1 MPSRIATE
9 RGIHAMMSLAE
20 AQALLESAMFLPHNP
35 EADSQQLEALAYF
48 CHRYS
53 PTVGLE
59 TSHDSHCLL
68 LDISGCSHL
77 FGDEFGLVRQ
87 LVTELAEQ
95 GYFGHVAAAKTIGA
109 AWAIARY
116 GHKTASDRR
125 LRSLPIEALRIPD
138 KLVSCL
144 HEFDLR
150 MIGQLKALPRDA
162 LPARFGTI
170 LHERMDQ
177 MFGQVEELLI
187 PVSRPEPV
195 SAEWM
200 TDEPIRNPQAIRYV
214 CENLLAEIVDTVSS
228 RNEGILRLTLTFR
241 SESAAPMAFE
251 LGMTRPADSTPH
263 VMGLLDLKLETQP
276 IPEWVSAIR
285 MEASI
290 TAPLRV
296 QQQCLFE
303 DDKPNDDSHTRRL
316 IDRLGARLGRQAVI
330 RAQLLPEAVPEQAV
344 AYKSLAD
351 SPTKTKAMEPA
362 LPTAHRPLDLHPKP
376 ERIAM
381 TMSSSAE
388 PTNTESSS
396 ASFRWN
402 QQIFQVAHATKPER
416 ISTGWWQSTGAIHRE
431 YYQVETQNGSRFWLY
446 RDASGEW
453 FLHGMFE

>member
-9 RGIHAMMSLAE
+9 RGIHAAMSLAE
-20 AQALLESAMFLPHNP
+20 AQALLESALFLPHDP
-35 EADSQQLEALAYF
+35 EADSQQLESLAYF

-53 PTVGLE
+53 PTVGVE
-59 TSHDSHCLL
+59 RSHDSHCVL
-68 LDISGCSHL
+68 LDVTGCSHL

-125 LRSLPIEALRIPD
+125 LRSLPVEALRIPD

-150 MIGQLKALPRDA
+150 MVGQLKALPRDA

-170 LHERMDQ
+170 LHERLDQ
-177 MFGQVEELLI
+177 MFGQAEELLI

-195 SAEWM
+195 SAKWM
-200 TDEPIRNPQAIRYV
+200 TDEPIRNPKAIRYV
-214 CENLLAEIVDTVSS
+214 CENLLAEIVDAVCT
-228 RNEGILRLTLTFR
+228 RNEGILRLTLTLR
-241 SESAAPMAFE
+241 SESAAPMSFE
-251 LGMTRPADSTPH
+251 LGMTRPADSAPH
-263 VMGLLDLKLETQP
+263 VMGLLDLKFETQP
-276 IPEWVSAIR
+276 IPEWVSAIQ

-290 TAPLRV
+290 TAPLRIR
-296 QQQCLFE
+296 QQCLFE
-303 DDKPNDDSHTRRL
+303 DDQPNDESDTRRL

-330 RAQLLPEAVPEQAV
+330 RPRLLPEAVPEQAV
-344 AYKSLAD
+344 TYKSLAD
-351 SPTKTKAMEPA
+351 LPTKTKAMESAPPA
-362 LPTAHRPLDLHPKP
+362 AHRPLDLHPKP

-381 TMSSSAE
+381 TTPASAE
-388 PTNTESSS
+388 STATESSS

-402 QQIFQVAHATKPER
+402 QQSFQIAHATKPER
-416 ISTGWWQSTGAIHRE
+416 ISTGWWQSTGSIHRE
-431 YYQVETQNGSRFWLY
+431 YYQVETQSGSRFWLY

-453 FLHGMFE
+453 FLHGVFE